1 MKKIALLLVLLVL
14 LAIFTSVSATQPP
27 ADDSVKD
34 KYSEAVLAGLMEA
47 DISTMSRAIEL
58 GLLTCEELTAY
69 YLERIEAYNDTY
81 NCFITIC
88 DDALEIARQR
98 DAQLAAGEAA
108 GSFFG
113 IPMVIKDNMDYAGYH
128 TTSGHKKSNSPIA
141 SSNADVVQ
149 YLIDEG
155 AVIIGKTN
163 MSTDAQDAKA
173 SISAAVGQTYNAYG
187 THLSSGGSSGGS
199 ASAVSLNFAAAGLGT
214 DTNSSLRYP
223 AALNGCVSLRPTWD
237 SLSTKGID
245 SLNRT
250 RDVPGA
256 ITRTVYDQAL
266 VLDVI
271 SGGQTRY
278 AENLD
283 ANALQ
288 GMRIGV
294 LDQTFCTNSFRSEA
308 DLDPEVIAAFNQ
320 AVADL
325 ERCGAEIVHMRIS
338 GLFTMSNETLNSNS
352 SSLKNRLY
360 EAFRE
365 ALAENNVSA
374 VVFPT
379 YVSAPLKTGTD
390 ANGIYWD
397 IYSQRY
403 ETNCKVLG
411 PSCSVPEIS
420 VPIGSHS
427 SGAGIGME
435 ICALK
440 NQEQLLL
447 NIAYAYTLSYD
458 HRAVPAGAANL
469 YSDAYKGTL
478 SQVLDQYE
486 AALEAEQ
493 TTDPPTEATTEAPAE
508 APTEAATVPAE
519 QTTPATEPAPA
530 EPEQTSGST
539 VDYWILGI
547 SYSLVGI
554 FLIDQ
559 VRQFFLRR
567 KRRKARRQP
576 RFVHYK

>member
-1 MKKIALLLVLLVL
+1 MVL

-27 ADDSVKD
+27 DTDPITDEYKA
-34 KYSEAVLAGLMEA
+34 AVLAGLMEA
-47 DISTMSRAIEL
+47 DIASMSRAIDL
-58 GLLTCEELTAY
+58 GLLSCEELTAY

-98 DAQLAAGEAA
+98 DVQLAAGEAK
-108 GSFFG
+108 GSLFG

-128 TTSGHKKSNSPIA
+128 TTSGHKKSNSPVA
-141 SSNADVVQ
+141 STNADVVQ

-163 MSTDAQDAKA
+163 MSTDAQDARA

-266 VLDVI
+266 VLDAI
-271 SGGQTRY
+271 SGGQTSY
-278 AENLD
+278 ADNLD
-283 ANALQ
+283 PKALQ

-308 DLDPEVIAAFNQ
+308 DLDAEVIAAFNQ

-325 ERCGAEIVHMRIS
+325 ESCGAEIVHMRIS

-365 ALAENNVSA
+365 ALAANNVSA

-390 ANGIYWD
+390 ANGVYWD

-420 VPIGSHS
+420 VPIGIHS
-427 SGAGIGME
+427 TGAGIGME

-469 YSDAYKGTL
+469 YSDTYQGTL
-478 SQVLDQYE
+478 AQVLNEYE
-486 AALEAEQ
+486 AALETIQATEPP
-493 TTDPPTEATTEAPAE
+493 TAAPTEAPTESPTEAPAE
-508 APTEAATVPAE
+508 TATAPTE
-519 QTTPATEPAPA
+519 QTTPATEPVPA
-530 EPEQTSGST
+530 EPEPASGST
-539 VDYWILGI
+539 VDYWILGV

-567 KRRKARRQP
+567 KRRKTRKQP